1 MLESITYK
9 QWFDWQHMMSKF
21 SYMFD
26 GGNSLNALNIS
37 SFVNVMGNKTKPAD
51 FFMEMK
57 EAMDDESIE
66 NRIKVL

>member
-1 MLESITYK
+1 
-9 QWFDWQHMMSKF
+9 MSKF

-57 EAMDDESIE
+57 EPMDDESIE